1 MDVAK
6 SVELLAVGA
15 AAGILGSLIGLGGG
29 FVVIPVLRLAY
40 GVSPA
45 LTAGASLVMVLAK
58 APGSR
63 EARWMH
69 LLGDPTA
76 QPAPIQSHTDHGSLE
91 ERVRILEERL
101 SQLEARLVS

>member
-45 LTAGASLVMVLAK
+45 LTAGASLVMVLAN
-58 APGSR
+58 AISGSIAYLR
-63 EARWMH
+63 Q
-69 LLGDPTA
+69 G
-76 QPAPIQSHTDHGSLE
+76 
-91 ERVRILEERL
+91 RVDVGL
-101 SQLEARLVS
+101 ADG